1 MGPVLDAVE
10 SRNAMTHA
18 LALALAL
25 VAQAGAAAS
34 PPPLVPAPPPP
45 RATVTTLVLA
55 RKELDSARQELIAH
69 FSAIDQRSSSAVMI
83 ETRLDEDFGAL
94 NDIPASRSI
103 TPEEYAQAMALE
115 ADMTAALIHQL
126 ATGQYHPWSSV
137 HGLDE
142 VVARSPAD
150 GTMQPAAIYVP
161 QSYRADKAAPLVI
174 LLHGRT
180 QSEMDILAV
189 KWFRELAD
197 ANGAII
203 VAPYG
208 RGDSQYVEPAPQDIY
223 ATLDAAKAAFNVDP
237 RRTFLAGYSMGGYGV
252 YSVGPQRAG
261 DWAGFLAIAGGPT
274 SDDEQAVFASFAG
287 KPVYMVSG
295 VEDDVIPNSYVRLAA
310 RVLRERGIPT
320 GYYEQPGGTHSLATI
335 YPAIARAWSD
345 MLRGIRPG
353 GVVPAPGPIPAQP
366 MHPD

>member
-10 SRNAMTHA
+10 SRTLMTHA

-25 VAQAGAAAS
+25 VAQAGATAT
-34 PPPLVPAPPPP
+34 PPPLAPAPAP
-45 RATVTTLVLA
+45 RVTPTALVLA
-55 RKELDSARQELIAH
+55 RKELGDARQELMTH
-69 FSAIDQRSSSAVMI
+69 FSAIDQRSRSAVMI
-83 ETRLDEDFGAL
+83 ETRLDEDFGTL

-103 TPEEYAQAMALE
+103 TPEVYAQAMALE
-115 ADMTAALIHQL
+115 ADMTATLIHQL
-126 ATGQYHPWSSV
+126 ATGQYHPWSAV
-137 HGLDE
+137 RGVDE
-142 VVARSPAD
+142 VVVRSPAD
-150 GTMQPAAIYVP
+150 GTMQPVAIYVP
-161 QSYRADKAAPLVI
+161 LSYRADKAAPLVI

-180 QSEMDILAV
+180 QSEMDILAI

-197 ANGAII
+197 ASGAIV

-208 RGDSQYVEPAPQDIY
+208 RGDVQYAEPAPQDIY
-223 ATLDAAKAAFNVDP
+223 ATLDAAKAAFNIDSH
-237 RRTFLAGYSMGGYGV
+237 RTFLAGYSMGGYGV
-252 YSVGPQRAG
+252 YSVGPQRPG

-274 SDDEQAVFASFAG
+274 NEDEQAVFASFAG

-295 VEDDVIPNSYVRLAA
+295 VDDDVIPNAYVRLAA

-320 GYYEQPGGTHSLATI
+320 GYYEQPAGTHSLATI

>member
-1 MGPVLDAVE
+1 MGPLRAGVE
-10 SRNAMTHA
+10 SATVMTHVLV
-18 LALALAL
+18 LALALA
-25 VAQAGAAAS
+25 VQAAAT
-34 PPPLVPAPPPP
+34 PAPPVSTPAP
-45 RATVTTLVLA
+45 QPAATALVLA
-55 RKELDSARQELIAH
+55 RKELDGARQELMAH
-69 FSAIDQRSSSAVMI
+69 FSAIDQRSRSAVMI
-83 ETRLDEDFGAL
+83 ETRLDEDFGTL
-94 NDIPASRSI
+94 DDIPASRSI

-115 ADMTAALIHQL
+115 ADMTATLIHQL
-126 ATGQYHPWSSV
+126 ATGQYHQWSAV
-137 HGLDE
+137 RGVDE
-142 VVARSPAD
+142 VVVRSPAD
-150 GTMQPAAIYVP
+150 GTMQPAPIYLP
-161 QSYRADKAAPLVI
+161 LTYHANKAAPLVI

-197 ANGAII
+197 ATGAIV

-208 RGDSQYVEPAPQDIY
+208 RGDGQYAEPAPQDIY
-223 ATLDAAKAAFNVDP
+223 ATLDTAKAAFNIDP
-237 RRTFLAGYSMGGYGV
+237 HRTFLAGYSMGGYGV

-261 DWAGFLAIAGGPT
+261 EWAGFLAIAGGPT
-274 SDDEQAVFASFAG
+274 NEDEQAVFASFAG

-295 VEDDVIPNSYVRLAA
+295 VDDDVIPNSYVRLTA

-366 MHPD
+366 MRPD